1 VFDSIG
7 WGEIIVLALA
17 ALFIFGPER
26 LPDLAKD
33 AAAGIKKARSMIT
46 GVRAQMDE
54 SLGDD
59 LAKLRDLDLR
69 QYHPKTFIRNQLLA
83 DDDEAPPSRRASGTG
98 SVGLTKAGAGATVAG
113 RDAVRSRDHA
123 TPPPFDPDAT

>member
-7 WGEIIVLALA
+7 WGEIIVLGLA

-26 LPDLAKD
+26 LPTLAKD
-33 AAAGIKKARSMIT
+33 AATGLKRLRKAIT
-46 GVRAQMDE
+46 GVREQLDE

-59 LAKLRDLDLR
+59 LSELRDLDLR
-69 QYHPKTFIRNQLLA
+69 KYHPKTFIRNQLLG
-83 DDDEAPPSRRASGTG
+83 DDDAP
-98 SVGLTKAGAGATVAG
+98 VGTKAAVAVPPARP
-113 RDAVRSRDHA
+113 RDRA

>member
-26 LPDLAKD
+26 LPHLAKD
-33 AAAGIKKARSMIT
+33 AAAGLKRVRAAIT
-46 GVRAQMDE
+46 GVRSQMND

-59 LAKLRDLDLR
+59 FAELRDLDLR
-69 QYHPKTFIRNQLLA
+69 KYHPKTFIRSQLLG
-83 DDDEAPPSRRASGTG
+83 DDDAIPLKAAAPMA
-98 SVGLTKAGAGATVAG
+98 A
-113 RDAVRSRDHA
+113 AVRPRDRS
-123 TPPPFDPDAT
+123 TPPPYDPDAN

>member
-33 AAAGIKKARSMIT
+33 AAAGLKRVRSAVT
-46 GVRAQMDE
+46 GIREQVND

-59 LAKLRDLDLR
+59 LPELRDLDLR
-69 QYHPKTFIRNQLLA
+69 KYHPKTFIRSQLLG
-83 DDDEAPPSRRASGTG
+83 DDDGPTVHRG
-98 SVGLTKAGAGATVAG
+98 SATGATAASAVPVVA
-113 RDAVRSRDHA
+113 RPRDHA

>member
-7 WGEIIVLALA
+7 WGEIIVLGLA

-26 LPDLAKD
+26 LPTLAKD
-33 AAAGIKKARSMIT
+33 AAAGLKRVREAIT
-46 GVRAQMDE
+46 GVREQLDE

-59 LAKLRDLDLR
+59 LAELRDLDLR
-69 QYHPKTFIRNQLLA
+69 KYHPKTFIRNQLLG
-83 DDDEAPPSRRASGTG
+83 DDLPGVSTAA
-98 SVGLTKAGAGATVAG
+98 VTVPAARP
-113 RDAVRSRDHA
+113 RDRA

>member
-33 AAAGIKKARSMIT
+33 AAAGLKKVRSAIN
-46 GVRAQMDE
+46 GVRAQVND

-59 LAKLRDLDLR
+59 LPELRDLDLR
-69 QYHPKTFIRNQLLA
+69 KYHPKTFIRSQLFE
-83 DDDEAPPSRRASGTG
+83 DDEP
-98 SVGLTKAGAGATVAG
+98 GAGARGSTAAAAPAASRP
-113 RDAVRSRDHA
+113 RDRAV
-123 TPPPFDPDAT
+123 PPPFDTDAT

>member
-1 VFDSIG
+1 MFDSIG

-33 AAAGIKKARSMIT
+33 AASGLKRVRSAVTGIREQ
-46 GVRAQMDE
+46 VND

-59 LAKLRDLDLR
+59 LPELRELDLR
-69 QYHPKTFIRNQLLA
+69 KYHPKTFIRDQLLR
-83 DDDEAPPSRRASGTG
+83 DDDGPKVHRGSASG
-98 SVGLTKAGAGATVAG
+98 ATAASATAASATAARP
-113 RDAVRSRDHA
+113 RDRT
-123 TPPPFDPDAT
+123 TPPPFDADAT

>member
-26 LPDLAKD
+26 LPHLAKD
-33 AAAGIKKARSMIT
+33 AASGLKRVREAVTGIRQQ
-46 GVRAQMDE
+46 VND

-59 LAKLRDLDLR
+59 LPELRDLDLR
-69 QYHPKTFIRNQLLA
+69 KYHPKTFLRDQLLG
-83 DDDEAPPSRRASGTG
+83 DDDRPTVHRG
-98 SVGLTKAGAGATVAG
+98 SATAAGATAATVA
-113 RDAVRSRDHA
+113 RPRDHA
-123 TPPPFDPDAT
+123 TPPPFDADAT

>member
-1 VFDSIG
+1 VVFDSIG

-33 AAAGIKKARSMIT
+33 AAAGLKKVRAAIT
-46 GVRAQMDE
+46 GVREQVNE

-59 LAKLRDLDLR
+59 LPQLRDLDLR
-69 QYHPKTFIRNQLLA
+69 KYHPKTFIRSQLLG
-83 DDDEAPPSRRASGTG
+83 DDEPSSTSSATAG
-98 SVGLTKAGAGATVAG
+98 SAAAAA
-113 RDAVRSRDHA
+113 RPRDHA

>member
-26 LPDLAKD
+26 LPGLAKD
-33 AAAGIKKARSMIT
+33 AATGLKRVRSAIT
-46 GVRAQMDE
+46 GIREQVNE

-59 LAKLRDLDLR
+59 LPELRDLDLR
-69 QYHPKTFIRNQLLA
+69 KYHPKTFIRSQLLG
-83 DDDEAPPSRRASGTG
+83 DEDGPTVHRGSAVAAAAAP
-98 SVGLTKAGAGATVAG
+98 VVA
-113 RDAVRSRDHA
+113 RPRDHA
-123 TPPPFDPDAT
+123 VPPPFDPDAT

>member
-33 AAAGIKKARSMIT
+33 AAAGLKRLRTAVT
-46 GVRAQMDE
+46 GIREQVND

-59 LAKLRDLDLR
+59 LPELRDLDLR
-69 QYHPKTFIRNQLLA
+69 KYHPKTFIRSQLLG
-83 DDDEAPPSRRASGTG
+83 DDDGPTVHRGN
-98 SVGLTKAGAGATVAG
+98 AGATAASVVA
-113 RDAVRSRDHA
+113 RSRDRG